1 MKAWRA
7 LLLLSVV
14 LLGGC
19 LVTFKDPIPAKD
31 AAPASLLGQWSR
43 IDEYG
48 EEQILEV
55 SRTRDGLYRAFSYYG
70 NNGNTDSAE
79 DLPFTVAH
87 HGQRWYFSASLPKS
101 EGGNYVLG
109 GFEITDKDELV
120 VYSVDV
126 ESVLQAIDKGQ
137 LQGQKV
143 DSQQGA
149 GALIASPLEKVYA
162 FLDDPANADA
172 FGEALRFQRV
182 PQGERQ

>member
-7 LLLLSVV
+7 LLLLSIV

-19 LVTFKDPIPAKD
+19 LVTFKEAIPPQQS
-31 AAPASLLGQWSR
+31 APPALLGQWSR

-48 EEQILEV
+48 EEQILEI
-55 SRTRDGLYRAFSYYG
+55 SRTGEGRYRAFSYYG

-87 HGQRWYFSASLPKS
+87 HGERWYLSAGLPRS
-101 EGGNYVLG
+101 EGGNFVLA
-109 GFEITDKDELV
+109 GFEVTDKDELV
-120 VYSVDV
+120 VYAVDV
-126 ESVLQAIDKGQ
+126 DTVLQAIDKGQ

-149 GALIASPLEKVYA
+149 GALVSSPLEKVYA

-182 PQGERQ
+182 PQGEKP